1 MAEPE
6 ECEFDGVTV
15 KFPYTPY
22 EVQRVYMS
30 KVIECLKEKRFGCL
44 ESPTGTGKTLA
55 LLCASLAWLQSQ
67 RGGSTVPGMPFKTSM
82 YYTTLLLIFASN
94 LKQIKEPLTMK
105 LSAILSTHTWAD
117 IRKS

>member
-67 RGGSTVPGMPFKTSM
+67 RGGSTVPGIPFKTSI
-82 YYTTLLLIFASN
+82 YRRSWYFYSKN
-94 LKQIKEPLTMK
+94 VDSLTAW
-105 LSAILSTHTWAD
+105 LD
-117 IRKS
+117 